1 MPAKVSGKKWSA
13 AEIKAHTARI
23 QAATEKFKHE
33 GKKKHFLAIKPAEI
47 EKKFKRV
54 NSPFMVS
61 LGWNDTAPGGT
72 VSLSVGVY
80 NPDPTDA
87 GSLFVYV
94 AIGSGNVDPVTGTY
108 LLNVDPRF
116 PRLTEPKFFGLTL
129 ASGASTQLDFALEVP
144 AAVEA
149 TNYLG
154 NATLMQFNW
163 FDTGTFLDRA
173 NFVFN
178 VS

>member
-1 MPAKVSGKKWSA
+1 MTAKESGKKWTA
-13 AEIKAHTARI
+13 AEIKEHTARI

-33 GKKKHFLAIKPAEI
+33 GKKQHFLAITPEEI

-54 NSPFMVS
+54 NSPFIVS
-61 LGWNDTAPGGT
+61 QGWNDTTPGGT
-72 VSLSVGVY
+72 VNLAVGIY
-80 NPDPTDA
+80 NPDPTEA
-87 GSLFVYV
+87 IWLFAYV

-116 PRLTEPKFFGLTL
+116 PRLTEPQFAGLTL
-129 ASGASTQLDFALEVP
+129 APGASTQLNYALQVP
-144 AAVEA
+144 ATVDA

-154 NATLMQFNW
+154 NTTLMQFNW
-163 FDTGTFLDRA
+163 FDVGTFLDRA